1 MEKFFESPKIG
12 RMEKFTAFVPC
23 TPLRL
28 RNTAA
33 MSAQGGRPYA
43 ILHPSLCDPHIE
55 FPVRKLIRLIVLS
68 DRFSLCPECTSG
80 SRNESCRPFFPEE
93 IPCASG
99 FPPDGE
105 APAARRRTPLSP
117 DIAGLSPAGAHR
129 GAQTSE
135 RVGRIFASRSFSRV
149 HSSART
155 QSFRNRAD
163 QPLFPTNSDIPV

>member
-12 RMEKFTAFVPC
+12 RMEKFTAFVPH

-28 RNTAA
+28 KNTAA
-33 MSAQGGRPYA
+33 ISAQGGRPYA

-105 APAARRRTPLSP
+105 APAARRCTPLSP
-117 DIAGLSPAGAHR
+117 DIAGTFTRRSTPRCTDLGKGRSHF
-129 GAQTSE
+129 
-135 RVGRIFASRSFSRV
+135 RVPKFFKDSFV
-149 HSSART
+149 
-155 QSFRNRAD
+155 RANAV
-163 QPLFPTNSDIPV
+163 FPE